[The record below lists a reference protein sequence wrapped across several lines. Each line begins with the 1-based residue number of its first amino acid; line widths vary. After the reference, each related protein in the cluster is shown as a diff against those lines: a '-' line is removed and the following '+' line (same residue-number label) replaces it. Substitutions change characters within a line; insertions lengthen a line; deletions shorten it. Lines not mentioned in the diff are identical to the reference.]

1 MGTTKQTKRGRLGQF
16 LAEARPGRITE
27 VEFRQLRER
36 LAPVSDSYLR
46 HLLRDCGLPLDP
58 VVEGIRQHSFEEL
71 ERTLLAIGEEY
82 AKAVETGGRERAA
95 ACRRAVITGKEHAR
109 LAARH
114 PAASEE
120 ASARKAEMTSWML
133 VWLENPAI
141 FPAWLGLRKRAGIAR
156 T

>member
-1 MGTTKQTKRGRLGQF
+1 M
-16 LAEARPGRITE
+16 
-27 VEFRQLRER
+27 
-36 LAPVSDSYLR
+36 SDSYLR

-71 ERTLLAIGEEY
+71 ERTLLAIGAEY
-82 AKAVETGGRERAA
+82 EKALETGDRERAA

-120 ASARKAEMTSWML
+120 TRAHKLEMAFWML

-141 FPAWLGLRKRAGIAR
+141 FPAWLGLRKKAGI
-156 T
+156 TQT

>member
-1 MGTTKQTKRGRLGQF
+1 M
-16 LAEARPGRITE
+16 
-27 VEFRQLRER
+27 
-36 LAPVSDSYLR
+36 SDSCLR

-58 VVEGIRQHSFEEL
+58 VVEGIRQRSFEEL

-82 AKAVETGGRERAA
+82 ARAMETGGRERAA

-109 LAARH
+109 LAARR

-120 ASARKAEMTSWML
+120 VRARKEEMASWML

-141 FPAWLGLRKRAGIAR
+141 FPAWLGLRKKAGGG
-156 T
+156 